1 MQYVYYIM
9 GTTKFFS
16 GMKGDLSDQLK
27 KKKKVRRE
35 ECQRTCFVKDR
46 IFFYLGLDDSGCKS
60 IKLNYLKNVEKR
72 FTKDF

>member
-16 GMKGDLSDQLK
+16 GMKADLSDQLK
-27 KKKKVRRE
+27 KKKKVKRE

-46 IFFYLGLDDSGCKS
+46 IFLLSRIRWFGLQK
-60 IKLNYLKNVEKR
+60 Y
-72 FTKDF
+72 

>member
-9 GTTKFFS
+9 GTTKFFN

-27 KKKKVRRE
+27 KKKKVKRE

-46 IFFYLGLDDSGCKS
+46 IFFLSR
-60 IKLNYLKNVEKR
+60 IR
-72 FTKDF
+72 